1 MGLIQDF
8 WKKKKNRQQKDF
20 PEEQWEEVVYERDEL
35 QIHEEGERHKY
46 VEECLKQ
53 MGDAYR
59 EMELL
64 GGEYNL
70 VTTYLTD
77 MEEIEQLPEDARAEL
92 TDICSRMVNL
102 GEEKV
107 HFQERK
113 SRMSEEQYKNIERNE
128 TEVESGIQKITEAEE
143 YRKLVKQ
150 DLRRLDGEK
159 SAYRFRRAE
168 LENELMN
175 IRGMSMIILAAIGVC
190 FVMLLILQLGLEMDT
205 RLGYLLMAG
214 IAAVAIT
221 VLFLKYTEGEKEL
234 KTVVNATNRLVQLH
248 NTVKIRYV
256 NNTNLLDYYCIK
268 FGIKNSAE
276 LTKYWNKYQQ
286 EKEEKRKY
294 RRTELELDLYQEE
307 LIKFLRSVN
316 IKEPARW
323 LRQTAAIVDSREM
336 VEIRHELIMRRQ
348 SLRKQMDYN
357 KEVADSARREIMD
370 IATSY
375 PEYAGEITRMIERYE
390 KMY

>member
-8 WKKKKNRQQKDF
+8 WKKKKDRQQKEF

-190 FVMLLILQLGLEMDT
+190 FAMLLILQLGLEMDT
-205 RLGYLLMAG
+205 RLGYLMMAG

-234 KTVVNATNRLVQLH
+234 KTVINATNRLVQLH

-256 NNTNLLDYYCIK
+256 NNTNLLEYYCIK
-268 FGIKNSAE
+268 FGVRNSTE

-375 PEYAGEITRMIERYE
+375 PEYAGEITRMIDRYE